1 MGLFRNSRGIAI
13 WNKQTI
19 AKAIAKPHKQRR
31 GMLFYRE
38 KSKSGGVVL
47 NKRPLEKSV
56 SSG

>member
-1 MGLFRNSRGIAI
+1 MGLFRNGRGIAI

-38 KSKSGGVVL
+38 K
-47 NKRPLEKSV
+47 RV
-56 SSG
+56 SWERMF